1 MARVDQLPADQKAVL
16 QLLLKQGKTYDEL
29 AALLRLDGTGVRE
42 RALDALDALGPDD
55 AGELQANHQDDISD
69 YLLGQQ
75 SASRRAA
82 TREFLE
88 GSAAG
93 RAWARV
99 VAGELRSLAGDALP
113 DIPADG
119 VEVGEAF
126 DALEARK
133 VARED
138 RAKSSR
144 LGGFLVLGALGVA
157 LAVGLVLIFGG
168 GDDDNGK
175 SASDTPTTT
184 ASQPTGAAGTPTVDA
199 QINLT
204 SPVPGSKALGVAQVL
219 SQGGQRALAVTGQD
233 LQPSARYVVWLYNS
247 ASDAQFLGFAPPVEK
262 DGRLSGLAGVPEN
275 ASKFKQLI
283 VTKEKVDRPTKPGTI
298 VLRGQFTLGS

>member
-42 RALDALDALGPDD
+42 RALDALDTLGPDD
-55 AGELQANHQDDISD
+55 AGDLKSAQQDEISD

-75 SASRRAA
+75 SASARAA
-82 TREFLE
+82 TRQFLE
-88 GSAAG
+88 TSASG

-99 VAGELRSLAGDALP
+99 VAGELRPLAGDALP
-113 DIPADG
+113 EIPAD
-119 VEVGEAF
+119 VAEVDEAF

-133 VARED
+133 VARQE

-144 LGGFLVLGALGVA
+144 LGGFLVLGGLGVA

-168 GDDDNGK
+168 GDDDK
-175 SASDTPTTT
+175 PTATPTTT
-184 ASQPTGAAGTPTVDA
+184 SAQTGAAGTPKVDA
-199 QINLT
+199 QINLEGT
-204 SPVPGSKALGVAQVL
+204 IPGSKALGVAQLL

-247 ASDAQFLGFAPPVEK
+247 PSDAQFLGFAPPVEK

-275 ASKFKQLI
+275 VDKYKELV

-298 VLRGQFTLGS
+298 VLRGKLDTGT

>member
-42 RALDALDALGPDD
+42 RALDALDSLGPDD
-55 AGELQANHQDDISD
+55 AGDLKSAQQDEISD

-75 SASRRAA
+75 SASARVA
-82 TREFLE
+82 TRELLE
-88 GSAAG
+88 TSASG

-99 VAGELRSLAGDALP
+99 VAGELRPLAGEALP
-113 DIPADG
+113 DIPAD
-119 VEVGEAF
+119 VAEVDEAF

-133 VARED
+133 VARQE

-144 LGGFLVLGALGVA
+144 LGGFLVLGGLGVA

-168 GDDDNGK
+168 GDDDSK
-175 SASDTPTTT
+175 SASTGTTST
-184 ASQPTGAAGTPTVDA
+184 ATQPTGAAGTPKVDA

-204 SPVPGSKALGVAQVL
+204 AAIQGSKALGVAQLL

-247 ASDAQFLGFAPPVEK
+247 PSDAQFLGFAPPVEK

-275 ASKFKQLI
+275 VDKYKQLV

-298 VLRGQFTLGS
+298 VLRGDLNVGS